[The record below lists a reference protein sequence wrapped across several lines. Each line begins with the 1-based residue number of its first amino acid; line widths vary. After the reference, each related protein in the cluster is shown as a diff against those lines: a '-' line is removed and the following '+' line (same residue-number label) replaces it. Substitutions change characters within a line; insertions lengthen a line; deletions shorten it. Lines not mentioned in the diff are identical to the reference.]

1 MITSGRRSTNS
12 FANDLNLSASPAP
25 KRTSDRRLP
34 PSVQPSFVSAPR
46 NAVTSDCAPG
56 PLMALFGHGARS
68 WLSPLSGVQ
77 RKSDFGAVRAAFD
90 PERTSQSQSR
100 PVVPARG
107 PDLSRRVADLKRC
120 TSSSIFSAFSSSWM
134 SFDFLGASLRR
145 SLSSSLRTESL
156 FISAIVTYSAPRGVV
171 ERRFERS
178 SSARPAG
185 AACPKISVPLRYVNS
200 LELTF
205 ACDRSPSSPRSR
217 GLLLGSVLRLVNIDI
232 PQSTLSH

>member
-1 MITSGRRSTNS
+1 MPKYLGDVRCWVNSGTHLLSLS
-12 FANDLNLSASPAP
+12 F
-25 KRTSDRRLP
+25 
-34 PSVQPSFVSAPR
+34 
-46 NAVTSDCAPG
+46 
-56 PLMALFGHGARS
+56 
-68 WLSPLSGVQ
+68 SG
-77 RKSDFGAVRAAFD
+77 FD

-100 PVVPARG
+100 PVVPDRG
-107 PDLSRRVADLKRC
+107 PDLSRRVAALKRC
-120 TSSSIFSAFSSSWM
+120 ISSSIFSAFSSSCM

-145 SLSSSLRTESL
+145 SLSSTLPTESL

-217 GLLLGSVLRLVNIDI
+217 GLLLGSVLRFVNIDI

>member
-1 MITSGRRSTNS
+1 MIVLDDPANPFSLIFSIRKIP
-12 FANDLNLSASPAP
+12 NDLLDLECLNRPGESVPSRES
-25 KRTSDRRLP
+25 RTSTLKGLFLLEGPAAALCIGTADFRCLHETDMPTTLRDVRFQGQSGKHMLA
-34 PSVQPSFVSAPR
+34 SSF
-46 NAVTSDCAPG
+46 
-56 PLMALFGHGARS
+56 
-68 WLSPLSGVQ
+68 SG
-77 RKSDFGAVRAAFD
+77 FD

-100 PVVPARG
+100 PVVPDRG
-107 PDLSRRVADLKRC
+107 PDLSRRVAALKRC
-120 TSSSIFSAFSSSWM
+120 IYSSVFSAFSSSCM

-145 SLSSSLRTESL
+145 SLSSTLPTESL
-156 FISAIVTYSAPRGVV
+156 SISAIVTYSAPRGVV

-217 GLLLGSVLRLVNIDI
+217 GWD
-232 PQSTLSH
+232 PY